1 MILMI
6 YNLPLMFLSTIILGS
21 NSPGHNI
28 MVVFNRWLMKWNN
41 LVIQDFDLW
50 CIEEIEFSDEDS
62 FDVDY

>member
-1 MILMI
+1 
-6 YNLPLMFLSTIILGS
+6 
-21 NSPGHNI
+21 
-28 MVVFNRWLMKWNN
+28 MVVFNRWLMKWNS

>member
-1 MILMI
+1 
-6 YNLPLMFLSTIILGS
+6 
-21 NSPGHNI
+21 